1 MSRRNVLL
9 ILTDQLRYDRICRSP
24 GNDALY
30 CTPNIDTIRR
40 QGITYDRAYTASA
53 LCSPSRASIFTGR
66 RPTHHGLTALGLGL
80 DPAVWTMT
88 RGLREAGYY
97 CHLVG
102 KSHLQPYA
110 FEGSGWTD
118 IAVLDDSELMQRRA
132 FEMLELHARRYRP
145 LPEDYYGFHSVDLA
159 IGHGDDIGGHFPH
172 WLSERRSITNQTQTA
187 NPTGLAAASR
197 YDEQTHPS
205 AFVAERV
212 QAAIER
218 CSRSQAPFFLV
229 ASFPDPHHPFRP
241 PRRHYERT
249 ADLPVRL
256 PDSFSDAGTVPRHL
270 AALLAKPGIGASG
283 YDTWSVTAAQ
293 LTEYI
298 RAEAACINF
307 LDECIG
313 RILAS
318 LREAGLDENTA
329 IMFTSDH
336 GDMFGDHRLMY
347 KHGTHYDGTLH
358 VPLVVRSPGIEG
370 GTRVTSIV
378 STLDIAP
385 TVCALAGVAMPRGGD
400 GTQLPGSGAV
410 GTPRQFAIAEED
422 IEGTHSTL
430 PAGTRIR
437 SIISDI
443 GRLTLYSDRRGE
455 FYLRAGDPGEQVDR
469 FDDPVAAEVLTD
481 HLEYAA
487 WTLFDDL
494 PRAETPRYAG

>member
-9 ILTDQLRYDRICRSP
+9 ILTDQLRYDRVCRSP
-24 GNDALY
+24 ENDALY

-66 RPTHHGLTALGLGL
+66 RPTHHGLTALGLAL
-80 DPAVWTMT
+80 DPTIWTMT
-88 RGLREAGYY
+88 RGLREGGYY

-118 IAVLDDSELMQRRA
+118 LAGLDDSELMRRRA
-132 FEMLELHARRYRP
+132 FEMVELHALRHRP
-145 LPEDYYGFHSVDLA
+145 LPEDYYGFHAVDLA
-159 IGHGDDIGGHFPH
+159 IGHGDDVGGHFPH
-172 WLSERRSITNQTQTA
+172 WLSQRGSATGQRHTA

-197 YDEQTHPS
+197 YGEQTHPS
-205 AFVAERV
+205 AFVAERT

-218 CSRSQAPFFLV
+218 CAQSRRPFFLV

-241 PRRHYERT
+241 PRRYYEQT
-249 ADLPVRL
+249 AELPVCL
-256 PDSFSDAGTVPRHL
+256 PGSFADAGAVPRHL
-270 AALLAKPGIGASG
+270 AALLTTPGVGALG
-283 YDTWSVTAAQ
+283 YDTWSATAAQ

-298 RAEAACINF
+298 RAEAACVNF

-313 RILAS
+313 RILDS
-318 LREAGLDENTA
+318 LRKAELDEDT
-329 IMFTSDH
+329 IIVFTSDH

-358 VPLVVRSPGIEG
+358 VPLVVRSPGIAG
-370 GTRVTSIV
+370 GIRVSSVV

-385 TVCALAGVAMPRGGD
+385 TVCAFTDVVAPRGTD
-400 GTQLPGSGAV
+400 GTQLPATATV
-410 GTPRQFAIAEED
+410 KALRQFAVAEED
-422 IEGTHSTL
+422 IEGAHSTL

-437 SIISDI
+437 SIISDV

-455 FYLRAGDPGEQVDR
+455 FYLRADDPREQVDR
-469 FDDPVAAEVLTD
+469 FGDPAVAEVLAD
-481 HLEYAA
+481 HLKYAA

-494 PRAETPRYAG
+494 PRARTPQYAG